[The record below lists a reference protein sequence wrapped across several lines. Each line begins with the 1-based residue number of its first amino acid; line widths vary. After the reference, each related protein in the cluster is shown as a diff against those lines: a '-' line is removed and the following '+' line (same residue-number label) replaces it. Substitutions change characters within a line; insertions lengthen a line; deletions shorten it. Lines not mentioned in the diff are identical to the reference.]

1 MQLNIV
7 VKPFIN
13 VFACV
18 LMLMIRYV
26 TLCPHS
32 RYPRVVQST
41 TFPVRE
47 LTSPR
52 VDQSAS
58 WHIRKLSSNLL

>member
-18 LMLMIRYV
+18 LKNIIMLMIRYV
-26 TLCPHS
+26 TLCPHIW
-32 RYPRVVQST
+32 YPRVVQSAT
-41 TFPVRE
+41 CPVRE
-47 LTSPR
+47 LTSPP
-52 VDQSAS
+52 VV
-58 WHIRKLSSNLL
+58 